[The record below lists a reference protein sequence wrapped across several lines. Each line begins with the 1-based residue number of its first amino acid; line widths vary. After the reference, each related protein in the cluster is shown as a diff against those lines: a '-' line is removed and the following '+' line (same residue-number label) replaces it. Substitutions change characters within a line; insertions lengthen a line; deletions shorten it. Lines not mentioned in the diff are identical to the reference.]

1 MPTMLKDYFLRN
13 SHVHLYLNESLL
25 NEIEETYIEYDSL
38 YEFDNAEFCSYVITG
53 VKKQEKHEYFY
64 HYLKKVLDSNL
75 NLIPKSK
82 ISDHQKLT
90 KLEKNV
96 SKLPE
101 DAILISLKDL
111 LITIQDFKSSEEPQ
125 KLLHAYKIS
134 GALQVLFT
142 LYPDN
147 IYKKDFEHIFNNLL
161 NLSS

>member
-1 MPTMLKDYFLRN
+1 M
-13 SHVHLYLNESLL
+13 
-25 NEIEETYIEYDSL
+25 ET
-38 YEFDNAEFCSYVITG
+38 EFCCFVIAG
-53 VKKQEKHEYFY
+53 IKKQEKHEYFY

-75 NLIPKSK
+75 HLIPKSK
-82 ISDHQKLT
+82 VPECQELI
-90 KLEKNV
+90 KLEKNL

-101 DAILISLKDL
+101 SSILVSLKDL
-111 LITIQDFKSSEEPQ
+111 LITIQDFKQCDEPK

-147 IYKKDFEHIFNNLL
+147 IYRKEFVDIYNNSL